1 MRPDQKRRYLRHI
14 LLFGAEGQERLLAAA
29 VAVDEACGAGAAAL
43 WYLAA
48 AGVGRLV
55 VADDGAVLP
64 EDVGLIFEIADVGR
78 SRREA
83 AAERLLAVNPDVTVV
98 AAGAAAQRIPP
109 LPARDEADALAIG
122 AAAAGAAIRA
132 ILA

>member
-1 MRPDQKRRYLRHI
+1 LRPDQKRRYLRHI

-29 VAVDEACGAGAAAL
+29 VAVDEAAGAGAAAL

-48 AGVGRLV
+48 AGVGTLV
-55 VADDGAVLP
+55 VADEGAVLP

-83 AAERLLAVNPDVTVV
+83 AAERLAALNPDVTVV
-98 AAGAAAQRIPP
+98 ASGATARRIPA

-122 AAAAGAAIRA
+122 AAAAGAAIQA
-132 ILA
+132 VVP

>member
-29 VAVDEACGAGAAAL
+29 VAVDQASGAGAAAL

-48 AGVGRLV
+48 AGVGTLV
-55 VADDGAVLP
+55 VGDEGVVLP

-83 AAERLLAVNPDVTVV
+83 ASERWHRNGDIPQGSRSGAAFDSEVAVTVLLFQLM
-98 AAGAAAQRIPP
+98 QR
-109 LPARDEADALAIG
+109 RCT
-122 AAAAGAAIRA
+122 
-132 ILA
+132 

>member
-1 MRPDQKRRYLRHI
+1 LRPDQKRRYLRHI

-29 VAVDEACGAGAAAL
+29 VAVDEAAGAGAAAL

-48 AGVGRLV
+48 AGVGTLV
-55 VADDGAVLP
+55 VADEGAVRP

-83 AAERLLAVNPDVTVV
+83 AAERLAALNPDVTVV
-98 AAGAAAQRIPP
+98 ASGAAARRIPA

-122 AAAAGAAIRA
+122 AAAAGAAIWA
-132 ILA
+132 LLT

>member
-1 MRPDQKRRYLRHI
+1 LRPDQKRRYLRHI

-29 VAVDEACGAGAAAL
+29 VAVDQASGAGAAAL

-48 AGVGRLV
+48 AGVGTLV
-55 VADDGAVLP
+55 VGDEGVVLP

-83 AAERLLAVNPDVTVV
+83 AAERLAALNPDVTVV
-98 AAGAAAQRIPP
+98 ASGAAARRIPA
-109 LPARDEADALAIG
+109 LPARDDADALAIG
-122 AAAAGAAIRA
+122 AAAAGAAIQA
-132 ILA
+132 LIA